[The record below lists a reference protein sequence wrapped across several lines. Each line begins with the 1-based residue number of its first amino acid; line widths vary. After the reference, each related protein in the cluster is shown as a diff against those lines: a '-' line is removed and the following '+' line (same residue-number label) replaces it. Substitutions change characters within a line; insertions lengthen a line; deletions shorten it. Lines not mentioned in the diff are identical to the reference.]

1 MTTNPPSIA
10 NSATT
15 DSVNAGA
22 VTTTS
27 EQTNKVISFKWLF
40 AVLGSAALSL
50 LAFYYFNFG
59 YRLEMGFGSQ
69 ADFGAF
75 GDFLGGVLNPI
86 LGFATVALLI
96 WSLKMQRD
104 ELALTRQE
112 LKETKQETALSRQAM
127 QEQVVHFQQEAKL
140 NELTRLLERSHKKY
154 EVILDA
160 KPPSVTI
167 QKSQNT
173 LTSLPDTYHQLLND
187 TILKIDV
194 FFKEHNNRTLL
205 NHPLIKKHVDILQK
219 EAILIADLALKY
231 YSINESVEFAR
242 AYLSDAYDKLQTLSQ
257 LYSDDSMQSRITD
270 INFILTKIAPS
281 EVA

>member
-10 NSATT
+10 NSTT
-15 DSVNAGA
+15 ADTVNTGSD
-22 VTTTS
+22 TTKND
-27 EQTNKVISFKWLF
+27 QTDRAISFKWLV
-40 AVLGSAALSL
+40 VLGFISLSL
-50 LAFYYFNFG
+50 IAFYYFNFG
-59 YRLEMGFGSQ
+59 YRLEMGFGTQ
-69 ADFGAF
+69 NDFGLF

-86 LGFATVALLI
+86 LGFATVGLLI

-104 ELALTRQE
+104 ELTLTRQE
-112 LKETKQETALSRQAM
+112 LKETKEETALSRQAM
-127 QEQVVHFQQEAKL
+127 QEQVVHFQKEAKL

-160 KPPSVTI
+160 KPPSLTI

-173 LTSLPDTYHQLLND
+173 LTSLPDTYHQLLNN

-194 FFKEHNNRTLL
+194 IFKVQNNMTLL
-205 NHPLIKKHVDILQK
+205 NHPLIEKHVEILK
-219 EAILIADLALKY
+219 TEAVLIADLALKY

-242 AYLSDAYDKLQTLSQ
+242 AHLSDAYDKLQTLSQ
-257 LYSDDSMQSRITD
+257 LYSDDSMESRITD
-270 INFILTKIAPS
+270 INLILTKIAAS